1 MNTNYHPTNQLLTQ
15 YANGDLPE
23 AYELLIA
30 THISMCDECRTE
42 IAALDA
48 LGGAVLQEFEPL
60 ETVSFAQTLEKIKQ
74 VGRDV
79 PKVRVPTEVPAPLV
93 DYIGSRFEDVRWKPI
108 GIGARQAILN
118 TDGGATARLL
128 HIPAGSAMP
137 NHTHQGLE
145 LTLVL
150 RGAFY
155 DGETRYGQ
163 GDIEVADEDDLH
175 TPIADRA
182 GPCICLAATDAPLK
196 FTSLLPRLA
205 QPFFKI

>member
-1 MNTNYHPTNQLLTQ
+1 MQ
-15 YANGDLPE
+15 YANGELPE

-30 THISMCDECRTE
+30 THISMCDECRTDV
-42 IAALDA
+42 AAFDA
-48 LGGAVLQEFEPL
+48 VGGAVLQELEPVQ
-60 ETVSFAQTLEKIKQ
+60 TVSFAQTLEKIKQ
-74 VGRDV
+74 TDRDV
-79 PKVRVPTEVPAPLV
+79 PKPRSKSEVPAPLV
-93 DYIGSRFEDVRWKPI
+93 DYIGPRFEGVPWKPI

-118 TDGGATARLL
+118 TADGATARLL
-128 HIPAGSAMP
+128 YIPGGSAMP
-137 NHTHQGLE
+137 NHTHRGLE

-155 DGETRYGQ
+155 DGDMRFGQ

-196 FTSLLPRLA
+196 FTSFLPRLA